1 MNAIR
6 ELLITTGLA
15 LVSAGFLSTATPAQG
30 QMIERSVFPGQCS
43 PRGPANRMVEAG
55 EEQCEPL
62 SAAVASAIVP
72 TISKGNPGKTDTK
85 TGAGRNPGTPST
97 GGGGPGAGDP
107 GHGNVGDPG
116 TGAGDPGHGNVGDPG
131 TGDGDPGHGGG
142 GDPGTGGGDPDHGGG
157 GDPGTGGNDPGHGGG
172 GDPGTGDG
180 PAHGSGDP
188 GHAGE

>member
-1 MNAIR
+1 MNPIR
-6 ELLITTGLA
+6 ELLISTGLVV
-15 LVSAGFLSTATPAQG
+15 VSAGFLSTATPAQG

-43 PRGPANRMVEAG
+43 PRGSANRMVEAA

-62 SAAVASAIVP
+62 SAAVTSAIVP
-72 TISKGNPGKTDTK
+72 TISKGNPGKTDTN

-97 GGGGPGAGDP
+97 GGGGPGS
-107 GHGNVGDPG
+107 
-116 TGAGDPGHGNVGDPG
+116 GA
-131 TGDGDPGHGGG
+131 GDPGHGGG

-157 GDPGTGGNDPGHGGG
+157 GDPGTGGGDPGHGGGGDPGTEGDDPGHGGG

>member
-6 ELLITTGLA
+6 ELLISTGLA

-43 PRGPANRMVEAG
+43 PRGPANRMVEAA

-62 SAAVASAIVP
+62 SAAVTSAIVP

-97 GGGGPGAGDP
+97 GGGGPGAGDL

-116 TGAGDPGHGNVGDPG
+116 TGGVIRTTAVAA
-131 TGDGDPGHGGG
+131 T
-142 GDPGTGGGDPDHGGG
+142 
-157 GDPGTGGNDPGHGGG
+157 
-172 GDPGTGDG
+172 
-180 PAHGSGDP
+180 PARAVVIRVIRVTAVAATPARRG
-188 GHAGE
+188 